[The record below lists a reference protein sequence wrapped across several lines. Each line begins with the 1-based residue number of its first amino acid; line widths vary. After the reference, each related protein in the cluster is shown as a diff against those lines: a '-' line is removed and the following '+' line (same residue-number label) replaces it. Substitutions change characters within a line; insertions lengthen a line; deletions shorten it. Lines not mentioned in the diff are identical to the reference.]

1 MIIFHANNNFP
12 TPCSVATLTARCART
27 ALLCVCVC
35 VCVTTAQGDT
45 RLAPKTIHEKDDCS
59 KPVSLQFLAGNNNTN
74 NTNNNNKY
82 HQELLAGPGCL
93 AFPADLPCPGHPEV
107 RGSQGSQEDRARVRR
122 L

>member
-1 MIIFHANNNFP
+1 MQTIIFLRLAVSLHLQPDAHAQHF
-12 TPCSVATLTARCART
+12 
-27 ALLCVCVC
+27 CVCVC